1 MSRREAGEAEW
12 RRSLAALRAV
22 EMRVRALEAAA
33 PRALGRR
40 TWRG

>member
-1 MSRREAGEAEW
+1 MSREAEW

-22 EMRVRALEAAA
+22 VRVRALEAAA